1 MHLIALCTVVVPVC
15 LLLYSCVAA
24 FPPNP
29 NANAWCQSGYIMING
44 KTTQNR
50 SKKRRADHVPNTPIV
65 VNLVKE
71 EMKMKKK
78 KTKNTVNAKKKDITH
93 FATVYTVADI
103 TIKCINQNKGTCMLI
118 I

>member
-1 MHLIALCTVVVPVC
+1 
-15 LLLYSCVAA
+15 
-24 FPPNP
+24 
-29 NANAWCQSGYIMING
+29 
-44 KTTQNR
+44 
-50 SKKRRADHVPNTPIV
+50 
-65 VNLVKE
+65 
-71 EMKMKKK
+71 MKKK